1 MYSAG
6 RSYTYMSGLFFTTL
20 SLSPVLS
27 FALSKERLIAAGSS
41 QLGHFLIGG
50 MDDGTLQSMPY
61 QPSLHCTIHVER
73 YSRLVECLTN
83 FKFSIQ
89 LSSSFPSHDYYYKV
103 AAYICAAIIPWE

>member
-6 RSYTYMSGLFFTTL
+6 RSYTYMSGLFFTTVIL
-20 SLSPVLS
+20 TSVLS

-41 QLGHFLIGG
+41 QFGHFLTGG

-73 YSRLVECLTN
+73 NSRLVECLTN

-89 LSSSFPSHDYYYKV
+89 LSSSFPSHDYYKV